1 MGWFFGGG
9 RRPDGADDADA
20 DAPAPSSSSAPPAI
34 PLDGQDY
41 RRVKVHKVRRA
52 PSAAAAAAGA
62 SSSSSSAA
70 AAAAGAGA
78 GAPDDA
84 DVGRLAALVP
94 ALAELSLA
102 PGGADARDA
111 RDSAAQ
117 ARRARLA
124 REQAHA
130 QELRELR
137 DVYDMAAPNPVDRE
151 PHPDGD
157 AWAQEIKPL
166 PRRIKLSRYQAEMI
180 NYQRMLMR
188 KNVWYYRDRAG
199 VPRGP
204 CPLHVLKDCWVQG
217 VVDENTLVWGQGLA
231 DWLPARNVT
240 LLVPMVRTPE
250 VRVGAWLKKTFSL
263 KPALERVRERR
274 ADARPIAA
282 LRDGPDGRDLGSRQV
297 ERMR

>member
-9 RRPDGADDADA
+9 GRRSGGGADDDPS
-20 DAPAPSSSSAPPAI
+20 PAAASSSPAI

-52 PSAAAAAAGA
+52 PSAAAGAA
-62 SSSSSSAA
+62 SSSNAGAAADSAA
-70 AAAAGAGA
+70 DA
-78 GAPDDA
+78 A

-94 ALAELSLA
+94 ALADLSLA

-130 QELRELR
+130 LELRELR

-151 PHPDGD
+151 PHPDG
-157 AWAQEIKPL
+157 AEWKQELKPL

-188 KNVWYYRDRAG
+188 KNIWYYRDRAG

-217 VVDENTLVWGQGLA
+217 VVDENTLVWGQGLV
-231 DWLPARNVT
+231 DWLPARNVK

-274 ADARPIAA
+274 AEARPIAA
-282 LRDGPDGRDLGSRQV
+282 VRDGEDGKDLASRQV